1 MKSLKES
8 LSNIDNIIDDH
19 DITTYIELFKKCD
32 DIEDAFDLI
41 DMNNDEKYKDYKF
54 APIFT
59 YLNQYNWIGT
69 EWVEDEYREIGDWL
83 GYLTRKSDIREIIN
97 FLNKIC
103 KLKGNRKLNYN
114 NIEDIYVSYDM
125 DDGVTNILYFVVYK
139 NMKSLVKRF
148 IKQLNEKYS
157 L

>member
-8 LSNIDNIIDDH
+8 LSDIDNIIDDR

-32 DIEDAFDLI
+32 DIEDVFDLI
-41 DMNNDEKYKDYKF
+41 EMNNDEKYKNYKF
-54 APIFT
+54 SPIFT

-69 EWVEDEYREIGDWL
+69 KWVEDEYRDISDWL
-83 GYLTRKSDIREIIN
+83 GYLIRKSDTKEIIN

-103 KLKGNRKLNYN
+103 KLKGSEKLNYN
-114 NIEDIYVSYDM
+114 NIEDIYVSWDI
-125 DDGVTNILYFVVYK
+125 DDGVTNVIYFVVYK
-139 NMKSLVKRF
+139 NMKPLVKRF
-148 IKQLNEKYS
+148 IKYLNEKYS